1 MAQMTSSTSASEALR
16 TTRITYMAFLTKS
29 AQPDPNQEGKEDR
42 SQLTDSPQ
50 K

>member
-1 MAQMTSSTSASEALR
+1 MAQITSSTSASEALR
-16 TTRITYMAFLTKS
+16 TRITYMAFLTKS

-42 SQLTDSPQ
+42 LQVTDSPQ